1 MAIKWVRSLA
11 LLVVVLVLDNWD
23 ITDRC
28 GDGGG
33 SGGGA
38 MVGMGGRRLLLLL
51 LLLLLVVVVL
61 SPASDIM
68 VDGRKLIMNDGIGS
82 NAILFFMFV

>member
-38 MVGMGGRRLLLLL
+38 MVGIGGRWLLLLL
-51 LLLLLVVVVL
+51 LLL
-61 SPASDIM
+61 SPASDIIM
-68 VDGRKLIMNDGIGS
+68 VDGRN
-82 NAILFFMFV
+82 

>member
-1 MAIKWVRSLA
+1 MRCVISLELLAILF
-11 LLVVVLVLDNWD
+11 VVDGWEDNWD

-38 MVGMGGRRLLLLL
+38 MVGIGGRWLLLL
-51 LLLLLVVVVL
+51 VVVL